1 MRPTHGR
8 IPVDGV
14 CPFAPS
20 FDTVGWMARDIGV
33 LARAGNVLLAGS
45 ADAGPPENDVEQQ
58 RTVRTFVQRR
68 LSQLVPPGIALCLP
82 TAPSAAPVRHSPS
95 GDIEVALRARAISL
109 LCIAG
114 LGGLPQLTLPLG
126 TLDGCPLGLSM
137 VGARGTD
144 SALLAL
150 AASLE

>member
-1 MRPTHGR
+1 
-8 IPVDGV
+8 
-14 CPFAPS
+14 
-20 FDTVGWMARDIGV
+20 
-33 LARAGNVLLAGS
+33 
-45 ADAGPPENDVEQQ
+45 
-58 RTVRTFVQRR
+58 
-68 LSQLVPPGIALCLP
+68 VPPGTALCLP
-82 TAPSAAPVRHSPS
+82 TAPSAAPLRRSPS
-95 GDIEVALRARAISL
+95 GDIEVAFRARAISL

-126 TLDGCPLGLSM
+126 TLDGCPLGLSI

>member
-1 MRPTHGR
+1 
-8 IPVDGV
+8 
-14 CPFAPS
+14 
-20 FDTVGWMARDIGV
+20 MARDIGV

-68 LSQLVPPGIALCLP
+68 LSQLVPPGTALCLP